1 MSVTS
6 NPTVSVV
13 VPTYNRAD
21 LLQRAIDS
29 ILNQTYSD
37 FELIIVDDA
46 STDNTQA
53 VVDEYDDPRI
63 KYVEKEQNEGGAAA
77 RNTGIQHSCG
87 DFVAFCDSDDEWIE
101 TKLEKQTEVIKTH
114 ECTAVYCRHYVVED
128 EYDAFRRSSGELRSG
143 DIRADLLQ
151 GWCPA
156 STSFFL
162 VEKESLRAVDG
173 FDPQLPSFQD
183 YDLWLRLAQDHTFC
197 YVDEHLVIKHNHHGE
212 QLATSPEK
220 RSEGLKYFLEKWEKE
235 IQSKYDKET
244 VDRIRDKHL
253 KQIYFNTSLNSRIEK
268 DFRQSLIYGYK
279 YLAKTFNNPNPK
291 NIGQLLVVLF
301 TGKVGD
307 ELLQSAYYELSWQ
320 QMPINHSK

>member
-1 MSVTS
+1 MSVAS

-29 ILNQTYSD
+29 ILKQTYSD

-53 VVDEYDDPRI
+53 VVDEYNDPRI
-63 KYVEKEQNEGGAAA
+63 KYVKKEQNEGGSAA
-77 RNTGIQHSCG
+77 RNTGIQYSRG
-87 DFVAFCDSDDEWIE
+87 DFVAFCDSDDEWME
-101 TKLEKQTEVIKTH
+101 TKLEKQTEVIETQ
-114 ECTAVYCRHYVVED
+114 ECTVVYCRHYVVED

-151 GWCPA
+151 GWCPN

-162 VEKESLRAVDG
+162 VEKKSLRAVDG
-173 FDPQLPSFQD
+173 FDHQLPSFQD
-183 YDLWLRLAQDHTFC
+183 YDLWLRLAKDHTFC

-212 QLATSPEK
+212 QLATSPKK

-235 IQSKYDKET
+235 IQNKYDKET

-253 KQIYFNTSLNSRIEK
+253 TQIYFNASLNSRIKK
-268 DFRQSLIYGYK
+268 DFNQALIYGYK
-279 YLAKTFNNPNPK
+279 YLAKSFNDPNPK

-307 ELLQSAYYELSWQ
+307 KLLQSTYYNLSWQ
-320 QMPINHSK
+320 QIPINHSK